1 MSKWNSPDGY
11 GWKLGGG
18 YMFIG
23 TAIGGLGLLPE
34 GSSILPVLVLGFV
47 LGLGNGVFMVTFH
60 YCLQKET
67 PPHMIGRVFG
77 IQSTVLGFVMIA
89 APLLGGAMVQIA
101 GPARI
106 FLDLGI
112 VIAALG
118 LIGLLFRSVFWPKPK
133 I

>member
-1 MSKWNSPDGY
+1 
-11 GWKLGGG
+11 
-18 YMFIG
+18 
-23 TAIGGLGLLPE
+23 
-34 GSSILPVLVLGFV
+34 
-47 LGLGNGVFMVTFH
+47 MVTFH

-133 I
+133 V